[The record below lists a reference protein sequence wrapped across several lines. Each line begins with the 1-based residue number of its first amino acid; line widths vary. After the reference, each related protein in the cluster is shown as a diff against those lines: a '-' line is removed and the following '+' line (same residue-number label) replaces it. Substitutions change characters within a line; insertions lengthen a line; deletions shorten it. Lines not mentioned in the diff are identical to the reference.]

1 MSIKIDSLDVIKAQ
15 EQLDL
20 QDSTRRDDNF
30 IKISKMIKDLEDLD
44 VFPSLVWLFSWD
56 IIAEWY
62 KNEQWADVHND
73 GFVDEC
79 FPKGLELKT
88 IWDKFW
94 EDSDKNGFSLEYG
107 VENLD
112 EALRDWLR
120 ECDFLVALDNDIDSD
135 VEEEVDEDE

>member
-1 MSIKIDSLDVIKAQ
+1 MSIKIDSLDVLKAQ

-20 QDSTRRDDNF
+20 QDSTRRDDTF
-30 IKISKMIKDLEDLD
+30 IKMCKLIEDLGTLD

-56 IIAEWY
+56 IVADWY
-62 KNEQWADVHND
+62 KNEQWADVHGN

-79 FPKGLELKT
+79 FPEGLELKT

-107 VENLD
+107 VEDLD

-120 ECDFLVALDNDIDSD
+120 ECDFLVSLDEDMDND
-135 VEEEVDEDE
+135 EETEDEDE

>member
-1 MSIKIDSLDVIKAQ
+1 MSIKIDSLDVLKSK

-20 QDSTRRDDNF
+20 QDSTRRDDTF
-30 IKISKMIKDLEDLD
+30 IKISKMVKDLEDLD

-79 FPKGLELKT
+79 FPEGLELKT

>member
-1 MSIKIDSLDVIKAQ
+1 MSIKIDSLDVMKAQ

-20 QDSTRRDDNF
+20 QDSTRRDDTF

-79 FPKGLELKT
+79 FPEGLELKT

>member
-1 MSIKIDSLDVIKAQ
+1 MSVKIDSLDVLKSQ

-20 QDSTRRDDNF
+20 QDSTRRDDTF
-30 IKISKMIKDLEDLD
+30 IKISKMIEDLGDLD

-56 IIAEWY
+56 IVQEWY
-62 KNEQWADVHND
+62 KNEQWTAVHEN
-73 GFVDEC
+73 GFADEC
-79 FPKGLELKT
+79 FAQGLELKT

-107 VENLD
+107 VEDLD

-120 ECDFLVALDNDIDSD
+120 ECDFLVTLDDDMDND
-135 VEEEVDEDE
+135 EETEDEDD

>member
-1 MSIKIDSLDVIKAQ
+1 MSIKIDSLDVMKAK
-15 EQLDL
+15 EELDL
-20 QDSTRRDDNF
+20 QDSTRRDDTF

-56 IIAEWY
+56 IVANWY
-62 KNEQWADVHND
+62 KNEQWTDVHD
-73 GFVDEC
+73 SGLADEC
-79 FPKGLELKT
+79 FPEGLELKT

-112 EALRDWLR
+112 EGLRDWLR
-120 ECDFLVALDNDIDSD
+120 ESNFLVSLDDDMDND
-135 VEEEVDEDE
+135 EETEDEDE

>member
-1 MSIKIDSLDVIKAQ
+1 MSIKIDSLDVMKAQ
-15 EQLDL
+15 EELDL
-20 QDSTRRDDNF
+20 QDSTRRDDTF

-79 FPKGLELKT
+79 FPEGLELKT

>member
-20 QDSTRRDDNF
+20 QDSTRRDDTF

-79 FPKGLELKT
+79 FPEGLELKT

-112 EALRDWLR
+112 EGLRDWLR
-120 ECDFLVALDNDIDSD
+120 ESNFLVSLDDDMDND
-135 VEEEVDEDE
+135 EETEDEDE

>member
-1 MSIKIDSLDVIKAQ
+1 MSIKIDSLDVMKAQ
-15 EQLDL
+15 EELDL
-20 QDSTRRDDNF
+20 QDSTRRDDTF
-30 IKISKMIKDLEDLD
+30 IKISKMVKDLEDLD

-79 FPKGLELKT
+79 FPEGLELKT

>member
-1 MSIKIDSLDVIKAQ
+1 MSIKIDSLDVMKAQ

-20 QDSTRRDDNF
+20 QEATRRDDTF
-30 IKISKMIKDLEDLD
+30 IKISKMVKDLEDLD

-73 GFVDEC
+73 NFVDEC
-79 FPKGLELKT
+79 FPEGLELKT

>member
-1 MSIKIDSLDVIKAQ
+1 MSVKIDSLDVLKSQ

-20 QDSTRRDDNF
+20 QDSTRRDDTF
-30 IKISKMIKDLEDLD
+30 IKMSKLIEDLGTID

-56 IIAEWY
+56 IVADWY
-62 KNEQWADVHND
+62 KNEQWTDVHEN

-79 FPKGLELKT
+79 FAQGLELKT

-112 EALRDWLR
+112 EGLRDWLR
-120 ECDFLVALDNDIDSD
+120 ECDFLVTLDDDMDND
-135 VEEEVDEDE
+135 EETEDEDD